1 MADWDAD
8 SNQLDLNLKEL
19 LATVRD
25 AARAR
30 EVPTAA
36 VAKAWHRDMMRG
48 LDVPNPAYVG
58 AFRGESG
65 LERINVRVGTNFGV
79 PAREVAEALA
89 AFEARFQRSVA
100 VLDAVIPPGSDLDT
114 DRVAAVI
121 ELCAWVHAEWIRI
134 HPLANG
140 NGRIARLW
148 VADIVMRYRLP
159 IFLRLR
165 PRPDGDYGRTAAA
178 AMSGNW
184 EPTERLFR
192 KLYVEAV
199 RR

>member
-8 SNQLDLNLKEL
+8 STQLAHNLTQL

-36 VAKAWHRDMMRG
+36 AAKAWHGDMMRR
-48 LDVPNPAYVG
+48 LDVPDPAYVG
-58 AFRGESG
+58 AFRGEPG
-65 LERINVRVGTNFGV
+65 LERINVRVGTHLGS

-89 AFEARFQRSVA
+89 SFEARFQRSVA
-100 VLDAVIPPGSDLDT
+100 VLDDLIPPGSELDA

-134 HPLANG
+134 HPFANG

-148 VADIVMRYRLP
+148 VAYIAMRYRLP

-165 PRPDGDYGRTAAA
+165 PRPDGEYGRAAMA

-184 EPTERLFR
+184 EPTEQLFR
-192 KLYVEAV
+192 KLYVEAI
-199 RR
+199 RQ